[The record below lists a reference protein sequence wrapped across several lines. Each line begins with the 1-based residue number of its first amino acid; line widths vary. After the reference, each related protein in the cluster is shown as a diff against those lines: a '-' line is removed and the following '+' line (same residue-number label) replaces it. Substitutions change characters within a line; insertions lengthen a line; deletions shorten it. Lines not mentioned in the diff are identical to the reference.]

1 MFQIMQILLC
11 KLLNPLYENLVNK
24 QDIKAGLLANMLSEQ
39 VSQKLFDRGDN
50 RGEDFHMINLCWV

>member
-1 MFQIMQILLC
+1 MQILLC

-50 RGEDFHMINLCWV
+50 RGEDFHMIILCWV